1 MAFNVSFDHKCYWT
15 LGAGKR
21 MFGGRD
27 WAAWRKQG
35 MDADS
40 VVADP
45 QFAGVAKDDFHLPT
59 DSPAVKVGFVPFDLS
74 GYGPRVQ
81 LSVFEVELAD
91 RDKAQAF
98 RDRLRTLIDDDDDQ
112 VRLYPLPADSWARRL
127 VYGNRTLEERVD
139 YWIV

>member
-1 MAFNVSFDHKCYWT
+1 VTPVRYLVTYDI
-15 LGAGKR
+15 
-21 MFGGRD
+21 
-27 WAAWRKQG
+27 
-35 MDADS
+35 AD
-40 VVADP
+40 DDRRE
-45 QFAGVAKDDFHLPT
+45 GVALY
-59 DSPAVKVGFVPFDLS
+59 LS

-91 RDKAQAF
+91 RDKALAF

-112 VRLYPLPADSWARRL
+112 IRLYPLPADSWARRL

>member
-1 MAFNVSFDHKCYWT
+1 MIPVRYLVAYDI
-15 LGAGKR
+15 
-21 MFGGRD
+21 
-27 WAAWRKQG
+27 
-35 MDADS
+35 AD
-40 VVADP
+40 DDRRE
-45 QFAGVAKDDFHLPT
+45 GVALY
-59 DSPAVKVGFVPFDLS
+59 LS

-112 VRLYPLPADSWARRL
+112 VRLYPLQADSWARRL